1 MWIAFGIIVGFML
14 AGSFVVSYLDYREE
28 QRNKKKLKE
37 NMKKFE
43 TRTGALSNDRIY
55 ERTSI
60 PRRNGK

>member
-37 NMKKFE
+37 KMKKFE
-43 TRTGALSNDRIY
+43 TITGALHSDRHY

-60 PRRNGK
+60 PKRNGK